1 MALANEEL
9 STKQLLE
16 AQAHIWNHIFNF
28 INSMS
33 LKCAIELGIP
43 DIIYKHG
50 KPMTLSELVDAL
62 PNISKTKS
70 QHVHRLMRILL
81 HSNFFV
87 KVNISNDDEEEE
99 HYWLT
104 PASRFLLKDAPLTV
118 APTVQLVLDPLLTK
132 PCHYLS
138 EWLANDHY
146 QSTFEMTHGMLF
158 WEYAKHEPRL
168 ISLMNEATGSDSRLV
183 TRVLLENHKIT
194 QVFKGIESLVD
205 VGGGNGTMAKAVVD
219 AFPSMKCIVLDLPQA
234 VAGLQETNN
243 LTYVEGDMF
252 QSIPPADGILLKW
265 VLHDWDDEHCV
276 KILKK
281 CKEAILG
288 KGGKVIIIDMV
299 VDIYEGGDKAVENQ
313 LLIDM
318 MLMTLLNGKERSE
331 KEWAKLFLDAGFSS
345 YKITPAI
352 GLRSV
357 IELYP

>member
-16 AQAHIWNHIFNF
+16 AQAHVWNHIFNF

-33 LKCAIELGIP
+33 LKCAIELGIL

-50 KPMTLSELVDAL
+50 RPMTLSELVDAL
-62 PNISKTKS
+62 PNISKTKT

-81 HSNFFV
+81 HSKFIE
-87 KVNISNDDEEEE
+87 VNISNEEEE

-104 PASRFLLKDAPLTV
+104 PASRLLLKDAPMTV
-118 APTVQLVLDPLLTK
+118 APLVQLILDPILTE
-132 PCHYLS
+132 PWHHLS
-138 EWLANDHY
+138 EWLANDHH
-146 QSTFEMTHGMLF
+146 QSPFETTHGMLF
-158 WEYAKHEPRL
+158 WECAKHEPRL
-168 ISLMNEATGSDSRLV
+168 VSLMNEATSSDSRLV
-183 TRVLLENHKIT
+183 TRVLLENHKIA
-194 QVFKGIESLVD
+194 QIFEGIESLVD
-205 VGGGNGTMAKAVVD
+205 VGGGSGTMAKAIVD
-219 AFPSMKCIVLDLPQA
+219 AFPGMKCVVLDLPN
-234 VAGLQETNN
+234 VMAGLQETNN

-252 QSIPPADGILLKW
+252 QTIPPADGILLKW

-288 KGGKVIIIDMV
+288 KGGKVIIIDIV
-299 VDIYEGGDKAVENQ
+299 LDIYEGGDKAMEDQ
-313 LLIDM
+313 LLFDM

-331 KEWAKLFLDAGFSS
+331 KEWAKLFLDAGFTS
-345 YKITPAI
+345 YKITPAL
-352 GLRSV
+352 GVRSL